1 MTEPARGMETSAP
14 GFWPA
19 ELDEHYENLGEL
31 GRGGMAVVF
40 RARDREL
47 GRHVAIKVVRPRFPA
62 DEEAVVRLAREAR
75 TVAQLEHPN
84 IVALYAVRH
93 LSDRSLALVMQLVP
107 GRTLKATLTH
117 EGRFEPARAEAVLRD
132 VARALAYAHR
142 AGVVH
147 RDVKPENIFIDD
159 VSGRAMLADFGVARA
174 MDAPSE
180 LTATGTTIGTPTYM
194 PPEQID
200 GAAVDG
206 RADLY
211 SLGMVGWE
219 MLSGERP
226 WTGES
231 LYQVIYRQ
239 KHDPLPPIYTI
250 RGDVSPRLQYLLD
263 GLVQKNPDRR
273 WSSATRFLTLL
284 SSDEQP
290 PGMQEWVTQQ
300 RRRMKFGA
308 IERSKKK
315 AAATLEAA
323 LETMRFA
330 RKGPGDGAAGTPET
344 VAGETPQPPGH
355 AAAPAAAAMA
365 PGAAPTPPAPSQ
377 QDRPPFDWSAF
388 ERPPAV
394 GGQQQFPEAEADPA
408 VLTIPRQRLDRG
420 RLIAGLAA
428 VGVVVA
434 GLWLW
439 LRPGAAAPDSLAG
452 GTPPLGDKGGIEIPV
467 VPPARPAIASSDSAA
482 AAVVDTPIIDTAR
495 AFLSRLAAEGERAAP
510 REGAREPRQN
520 LTPPPTP
527 GSLAGAAAPRVGPGR
542 TSGAPDPTVPRSTR
556 TGPPPGAGVVTSPR
570 STTPAAAA
578 GSIDTSTG
586 AGRVVPSGVVEMPA
600 VPLPAPVPPRISFPI
615 ERRTVSS
622 GGQHSCLLRDDGRA
636 ECWGNNDGG
645 QLGDGGFDGRTMAA
659 PVAGDFRFAQIAAG
673 TSHTCGITIDGG
685 AFCWG
690 SNRAGQL
697 GDGTTSIRAAPVRV
711 NSGETFAA
719 VRAGQSHTCALARA
733 GTVWCWGANA
743 DGQLGSSGRQSR
755 SSPALVPL
763 HERAEVLAVGSNH
776 SCAITRTGSAFC
788 WGRNDDGQL
797 GDGSTADRTT
807 PVPVRL
813 DGPVVSIAA
822 GAGHTCAVSTT
833 GTAHC
838 WGRNTYG
845 QLGAGVDRSSQ
856 ASPSP
861 VSGGSQFMSVV
872 AGSAHSCALGR
883 DGSVWCWG
891 RNSNGQV
898 GDGTGD
904 DRLRP
909 VPVRGISQVLSLDA
923 GAGHTCA
930 MQVGGDTFC
939 WGFNTDGQI
948 GRGDRENALSP
959 VRVFHPQR

>member
-1 MTEPARGMETSAP
+1 MTEPARGMESGAH

-19 ELDEHYENLGEL
+19 ELDEDYENLGEL

-93 LSDRSLALVMQLVP
+93 LADRSLALVMQLVP
-107 GRTLKATLTH
+107 GRTLKDALAR

-142 AGVVH
+142 TGVVH

-180 LTATGTTIGTPTYM
+180 LTATGTAIGTPTYM

-200 GAAVDG
+200 GAPVDG

-219 MLSGERP
+219 MLTGERP
-226 WTGES
+226 WAGES

-239 KHDPLPPIYTI
+239 KHDPLPPIYSV
-250 RGDVSPRLQYLLD
+250 RGDVPPRLQYLLD
-263 GLVQKNPDRR
+263 GLVQKSPDRR

-284 SSDEQP
+284 SSDERP
-290 PGMQEWVTQQ
+290 PGMEEWLTLQ

-315 AAATLEAA
+315 ATATLEAA
-323 LETMRFA
+323 LETMRFT
-330 RKGPGDGAAGTPET
+330 RKRPPTESTAGAPAEA
-344 VAGETPQPPGH
+344 AGETEQLTQAPGGSSAGDLSGRPADAPAPPRH
-355 AAAPAAAAMA
+355 ERRPHLEEALFDAVPAAARADDQSEDPAAAAL
-365 PGAAPTPPAPSQ
+365 
-377 QDRPPFDWSAF
+377 
-388 ERPPAV
+388 
-394 GGQQQFPEAEADPA
+394 
-408 VLTIPRQRLDRG
+408 LTIPRQRVDRG
-420 RLIAGLAA
+420 RLVAALAA
-428 VGVVVA
+428 VGVVAA
-434 GLWLW
+434 GLLIWLW
-439 LRPGAAAPDSLAG
+439 PGAESPDAISSGNAALDDQA
-452 GTPPLGDKGGIEIPV
+452 GIEIPV
-467 VPPARPAIASSDSAA
+467 VPPLAPKITSGDSAA
-482 AAVVDTPIIDTAR
+482 AVAADTPVIDTAR
-495 AFLSRLAAEGERAAP
+495 AFLSRLAAEAEREASRGIRAGAQAPATPAP
-510 REGAREPRQN
+510 R
-520 LTPPPTP
+520 P
-527 GSLAGAAAPRVGPGR
+527 GSTTAGAATDPATGSRGARGAPPAARPPETRTLPPAGTGVVASPTRAATAGDSGTRGLRATGEVEPPILPPEPVAPRI
-542 TSGAPDPTVPRSTR
+542 AF
-556 TGPPPGAGVVTSPR
+556 
-570 STTPAAAA
+570 
-578 GSIDTSTG
+578 
-586 AGRVVPSGVVEMPA
+586 
-600 VPLPAPVPPRISFPI
+600 PV

-645 QLGDGGFDGRTMAA
+645 QLGDGGFDGRAAAA
-659 PVAGDFRFAQIAAG
+659 PVAGDFRFSQIAAG
-673 TSHTCGITIDGG
+673 SRHTCGIATDGG

-690 SNRAGQL
+690 GNRAGQL
-697 GDGTTSIRAAPVRV
+697 GDGTTSARTAPVRV
-711 NSGETFAA
+711 NSSETFSAL
-719 VRAGQSHTCALARA
+719 RAGQSHTCALARS
-733 GTVWCWGANA
+733 GSVLCWGANSY
-743 DGQLGSSGRQSR
+743 GQLGSSGRQSR
-755 SSPALVPL
+755 SSPAVVPL
-763 HERAEVLAVGSNH
+763 PGRAAVLAVGSNH
-776 SCAITRTGSAFC
+776 SCAITSEGAAYC

-797 GDGSTADRTT
+797 GDGSTEDRTT
-807 PVPVRL
+807 PAPVRI
-813 DGPVVSIAA
+813 DAPVVSIAA
-822 GAGHTCAVSTT
+822 GAGHTCAVTT
-833 GTAHC
+833 SGAVFC
-838 WGRNTYG
+838 WGRNNYG
-845 QLGAGVDRSSQ
+845 QLGTGADRSTDVTPRL
-856 ASPSP
+856 A
-861 VSGGSQFMSVV
+861 SGGTSFARVV
-872 AGSAHSCALGR
+872 AGSAHTCALGR

-909 VPVRGISQVLSLDA
+909 VPVRGLSQVLSLDA

-930 MQVGGDTFC
+930 MQVGGETFC